1 MWLHVLMTDME
12 LFNVLSAVRVR
23 KLELLFLRV
32 RYVGKLQ
39 IILKNI
45 ENLSLVELYI
55 LLLLMQPA
63 L

>member
-1 MWLHVLMTDME
+1 MTDME